1 MCKAWSVRKIQP
13 PNYDNYLQKNQNFT
27 YTSADLPSNHITL
40 CWMRT
45 SASLYLW
52 HGFLRDVLIFFF
64 CFLSSFHFLFKF
76 QDICPCARIAA
87 VLFLELVCSYC
98 TDKHWAFWR
107 KLDFPSSLIRCCFPQ
122 AEANIYLENNRHLRF
137 CLWKEFTLSGATCV
151 LSETEILSPLDFSK
165 IFLPC

>member
-1 MCKAWSVRKIQP
+1 MQSLVCKKDPASKLWQLSAEEPEFHLYICWPTKQSH
-13 PNYDNYLQKNQNFT
+13 NALLNENF
-27 YTSADLPSNHITL
+27 
-40 CWMRT
+40 C
-45 SASLYLW
+45 
-52 HGFLRDVLIFFF
+52 FFIPLTWF
-64 CFLSSFHFLFKF
+64 STWCFNFFVCFLSSFHFLFKF

-107 KLDFPSSLIRCCFPQ
+107 KLDFPSSLIRCCCPQ
-122 AEANIYLENNRHLRF
+122 VEANIYLENNRHLGF